1 MRAWTTFC
9 VIAGSILIVGAAA
22 TAVPPALL
30 RSDAPAL
37 EVTTSILPVTQDE
50 YQLLGRTRAT
60 PGTYRC
66 SVQVHDEPGSQRVWG
81 TKDIVLGAG
90 QSGQESADFGQLL
103 LEFRASVG
111 KSLDRA
117 ETRVTIYRDGKV
129 INRQTSAVWLQR
141 TGTVQRLR

>member
-1 MRAWTTFC
+1 MRVWTTFR

-37 EVTTSILPVTQDE
+37 EVTTSILPVTEDP
-50 YQLLGRTRAT
+50 YQLLGRTAR

-90 QSGQESADFGQLL
+90 QSGQESADFGQLR